1 MNHFQPDTAD
11 MAFILQQV
19 LRAPQQLQALPV
31 FSDEGAEADLMR
43 QVLEASGTFVAD
55 VVAPLHRDGDE
66 IGAQY
71 QDGAVTMPPG
81 FRDAYQAFWQAG
93 WPALACATEDGGQGL
108 PTVLEAML
116 YEMLSAA
123 NHGWTMAPG
132 LLHGAYECIKH
143 HASPALK
150 ATYLEKVATGEWLAT
165 MCLTEPHAGSDL
177 GLCRTRAQPLPDGR
191 YALSG
196 TKIFISGGEHDLTDN
211 IVHLV
216 LARLPD
222 APPGPKGLSLFLCPK
237 FYTDGDGRRAESP
250 QARPDPSG
258 LRPAAPDLPAQAWTG
273 RRDADAGSVSS
284 SEPHAAERV
293 GAWERSPVVCERIEV
308 KMGLH
313 GSPTCVMRFDQAP
326 AWLVG
331 EPGKGLGAMFV
342 MMNAARLHVGLQG
355 IGLLEAAW
363 QKAHAY
369 AKERRQM
376 RAPGGSAAAM
386 PVAGPPGHADLIEA
400 HPAMRRILDAQRAW
414 IDAGRVVAY
423 RTAIELDIARH
434 HGDAAR
440 RGLASRWCALVT
452 PVLKAAWT
460 DQAFHG
466 ASACLQVFGGHGYVR
481 EWGIEQIV
489 RDARVAMIYEGTN
502 EIQAIDLLLRKTL
515 PDGGAAL
522 LTLLDELCAELGR
535 DEQAQRVAAQ
545 FGGFSRFL
553 RERLL
558 PRATSKDAPA
568 DLPHWLA
575 DDFLRALALL
585 LMAWAWARIGAAPG
599 ADAPRWQGAQTGFWR
614 WVWPEFDMRLA
625 MMEATLA
632 G

>member
-1 MNHFQPDTAD
+1 MNHFQPRTDD
-11 MAFILQQV
+11 MMFILQQV
-19 LRAPQQLQALPV
+19 LQAPQQLQALPPH
-31 FSDEGAEADLMR
+31 AEADTDLMQ
-43 QVLEASGTFVAD
+43 QVLDESGKFVAE
-55 VVAPLHRDGDE
+55 VVAPLNRDGDE
-66 IGAQY
+66 IGAQWK
-71 QDGAVTMPPG
+71 DGVVTMPPG

-93 WPALACATEDGGQGL
+93 WPALACAPEDGGQGL
-108 PTVLEAML
+108 PAVLEATL

-143 HASPALK
+143 HASDELK
-150 ATYLEKVATGEWLAT
+150 AAYLEKVATGEWLAT

-177 GLCRTRAQPLPDGR
+177 GLCRTKAVPMADGL

-222 APPGPKGLSLFLCPK
+222 SPPGPKGLSLFLVPK
-237 FYTDGDGRRAESP
+237 FYADGTRS
-250 QARPDPSG
+250 
-258 LRPAAPDLPAQAWTG
+258 AA
-273 RRDADAGSVSS
+273 
-284 SEPHAAERV
+284 
-293 GAWERSPVVCERIEV
+293 VCERIEE

-313 GSPTCVMRFDQAP
+313 GSPTCVMRFDEAA
-326 AWLVG
+326 AWIVG
-331 EPGKGLGAMFV
+331 EPGKGLNAMFI

-363 QKAHAY
+363 QKADAY
-369 AKERRQM
+369 SKERRQM
-376 RAPGGSAAAM
+376 RAPGSSAK
-386 PVAGPPGHADLIEA
+386 AGEADLIEA

-414 IDAGRVVAY
+414 VDAGRVVAY
-423 RTAIELDIARH
+423 RTALELDVLKH

-440 RGLASRWCALVT
+440 REAANRWCALVT
-452 PVLKAAWT
+452 PVLKSAWT

-466 ASACLQVFGGHGYVR
+466 ASACLQVFGGHGFVR
-481 EWGIEQIV
+481 EWGIEQVV
-489 RDARVAMIYEGTN
+489 RDSRVAMIYEGTN

-522 LTLLDELCAELGR
+522 LQLLGELQAELGQ
-535 DEQAQRVAAQ
+535 DPQSQRARAEIER
-545 FGGFSRFL
+545 FHAFL
-553 RERLL
+553 RSRLL
-558 PRATSKDAPA
+558 PKATAKDAPA
-568 DLPHWLA
+568 DLANWLA
-575 DDFLRALALL
+575 DDFLRAVAML
-585 LMAWAWARIGAAPG
+585 LMAWAWARIGSAPG
-599 ADAPRWQGAQTGFWR
+599 ADAARWQTAQTGFWR

-625 MMEATLA
+625 MMDATLA

>member
-1 MNHFQPDTAD
+1 MNAYQPQPAEQR
-11 MAFILQQV
+11 FILKDV
-19 LRAPQQLQALPV
+19 LQAQQQLASLPA
-31 FSDEGAEADLMR
+31 FADFDEDLLTQVTDEA
-43 QVLEASGTFVAD
+43 GKFVGE
-55 VVAPLHRDGDE
+55 VIAPLNREGDE
-66 IGAQY
+66 VGALWTA
-71 QDGAVTMPPG
+71 GAVTMPPG

-93 WPALACATEDGGQGL
+93 WPSLACATEDGGQGL
-108 PTVLEAML
+108 PAALEAML
-116 YEMLSAA
+116 YENLSAA

-143 HASPALK
+143 HASPELK
-150 ATYLEKVATGEWLAT
+150 ARYLEKVATGEWLAT

-177 GLCRTRAQPLPDGR
+177 GLCRTKALPMADGR

-222 APPGPKGLSLFLCPK
+222 SPPGPKGLSLFLCPK
-237 FYTDGDGRRAESP
+237 FYEDG
-250 QARPDPSG
+250 ARS
-258 LRPAAPDLPAQAWTG
+258 A
-273 RRDADAGSVSS
+273 
-284 SEPHAAERV
+284 
-293 GAWERSPVVCERIEV
+293 VVCERIEE

-313 GSPTCVMRFDQAP
+313 GSPTCVMRFDEAA
-326 AWLVG
+326 AWIVG
-331 EPGKGLGAMFV
+331 EPGKGLNAMFV

-355 IGLLEAAW
+355 IGLLDAAW
-363 QKAHAY
+363 QKADAY

-376 RAPGGSAAAM
+376 RSPGGTAK
-386 PVAGPPGHADLIEA
+386 AGEADLIEQ

-414 IDAGRVVAY
+414 VDAGRVVAY
-423 RTAIELDIARH
+423 RTALELDILKH

-440 RGLASRWCALVT
+440 RDLASRWCTLVT
-452 PVLKAAWT
+452 PVLKSAWT

-466 ASACLQVFGGHGYVR
+466 ASACLQVFGGHGFVR

-515 PDGGAAL
+515 PDGGVAL
-522 LTLLDELCAELGR
+522 LQLLADLSAELG
-535 DEQAQRVAAQ
+535 DDPQALRAKMEITRFA
-545 FGGFSRFL
+545 SFL

-558 PRATSKDAPA
+558 PRATAKDAPA

-575 DDFLRALALL
+575 DDFLRAVAML
-585 LMAWAWARIGAAPG
+585 LMAWAWARIGATPG
-599 ADAPRWQGAQTGFWR
+599 SDTARWQAAQTGFWR

-625 MMEATLA
+625 MMDATLA

>member
-1 MNHFQPDTAD
+1 VNHFQPATAD
-11 MAFILQQV
+11 MAFVLQSV
-19 LRAPQQLQALPV
+19 LQAPQQLQALPAY
-31 FSDEGAEADLMR
+31 SGEGAEADADLMQ
-43 QVLEASGTFVAD
+43 QVLEESGKFVAE
-55 VVAPLHRDGDE
+55 VVAPLNRDGDE
-66 IGAQY
+66 IGAQFR
-71 QDGAVTMPPG
+71 DGAVTMPPG

-108 PTVLEAML
+108 PAVLEAML

-143 HASPALK
+143 HASDELK
-150 ATYLEKVATGEWLAT
+150 ARYLEKVATGEWLAT

-177 GLCRTRAQPLPDGR
+177 GLCRTKAIPLPDGR
-191 YALSG
+191 FALSG
-196 TKIFISGGEHDLTDN
+196 TKIFISGGEHDLSDN

-222 APPGPKGLSLFLCPK
+222 APPGPKGLSLFLVPK
-237 FYTDGDGRRAESP
+237 FYEDGTRS
-250 QARPDPSG
+250 
-258 LRPAAPDLPAQAWTG
+258 AA
-273 RRDADAGSVSS
+273 
-284 SEPHAAERV
+284 
-293 GAWERSPVVCERIEV
+293 VCERIEE

-313 GSPTCVMRFDQAP
+313 GSPTCVMRFDEAP
-326 AWLVG
+326 GWIVG
-331 EPGKGLGAMFV
+331 EPGKGLNAMFV

-363 QKAHAY
+363 QKADAY
-369 AKERRQM
+369 SKERRQM
-376 RAPGGSAAAM
+376 RAPGGTAK
-386 PVAGPPGHADLIEA
+386 AGEADLIEQ

-423 RTAIELDIARH
+423 RTALELDILKH

-440 RGLASRWCALVT
+440 REAAGRWCALVT

-466 ASACLQVFGGHGYVR
+466 ASACLQVFGGHGFVR

-489 RDARVAMIYEGTN
+489 RDSRVAMIYEGTN

-522 LTLLDELCAELGR
+522 LTLLGELSADLGG
-535 DEQAQRVAAQ
+535 DEQAVRAKSQLD
-545 FGGFSRFL
+545 GFASFL

-558 PRATSKDAPA
+558 PRATTKDAPA

-575 DDFLRALALL
+575 DDFLRAVALL
-585 LMAWAWARIGAAPG
+585 LMAWAWARIGATTG
-599 ADAPRWQGAQTGFWR
+599 ADTARWQTAQTGFWR
-614 WVWPEFDMRLA
+614 WVWPEFGMRVA
-625 MMEATLA
+625 MMETTLA